1 MPNWL
6 PMVVFVMTIFAVSPI
21 LNNNA
26 IKTHGPII
34 NLAIINVV
42 FFVLGSFWLF
52 FYGLQDISLISKKS
66 IVLTLISSSSSFVAI
81 AVLFSVYKMAP
92 KELSMISI
100 TLSFSVVVLAIINH
114 FLGDKLVF
122 HQWVGAIIT
131 FLGIVLVNYKK

>member
-100 TLSFSVVVLAIINH
+100 TLSFSP
-114 FLGDKLVF
+114 
-122 HQWVGAIIT
+122 
-131 FLGIVLVNYKK
+131 